1 MNSKG
6 FTLIELMMVLAII
19 GILAMI
25 AVPAYQGSVQKSRRA
40 DAKAALSGLQMEME
54 KFRGSCTQYPT
65 AIGNADDCA
74 GRAIEYSDT
83 SNDGYYD
90 LSIVAANSTATAYK
104 IEADPT
110 GVQVDDTDCDP
121 MSITVNNTYPKG
133 LKAPAD
139 CW

>member
-1 MNSKG
+1 MKTRG
-6 FTLIELMMVLAII
+6 FTLIELMIVIAVI
-19 GILAMI
+19 GILAAI
-25 AVPAYQGSVQKSRRA
+25 AVPAYQDSVQKSRRA
-40 DAKAALSGLQMEME
+40 DAIAALSGLQLEME

-74 GRAIEYSDT
+74 ARTIDYAGT
-83 SNDGYYD
+83 SNDGYYN

-110 GVQVDDTDCDP
+110 GVQTDDTDCDP